1 MMQSTFDNSAGS
13 VPAARRFAM
22 GTLHDVSS
30 QVAHTVAMIV
40 TELASNCVRHA
51 RSGGFAVRIEQTA
64 GAVQIE
70 VSDSGGG
77 IPRPRAVRSTDA
89 SGRGLQIVKALA
101 DAWGV
106 VDAADGTGKTVWA
119 TVLLPEPEHLA
130 RRTVSGT
137 R

>member
-1 MMQSTFDNSAGS
+1 MIQTHFDSSSGS
-13 VPAARRFAM
+13 VPAARRFAI

-30 QVAHTVAMIV
+30 QVTHTVAMIV

-51 RSGGFAVRIEQTA
+51 ASSGFAVKIDQTA

-70 VSDSGGG
+70 VTDNGGG
-77 IPRPRAVRSTDA
+77 TPAPRAVRPTDP

-106 VDAADGTGKTVWA
+106 VDTADGTGKTVWA
-119 TVLLPEPEHLA
+119 TVLLPEPEKA
-130 RRTVSGT
+130 RTRTAS
-137 R
+137 RAR

>member
-1 MMQSTFDNSAGS
+1 MIQTHFDSSSVS
-13 VPAARRFAM
+13 VPAARRFAL

-30 QVAHTVAMIV
+30 QVVHTVAMIV

-51 RSGGFAVRIEQTA
+51 PSSGFAVRIDQTA

-77 IPRPRAVRSTDA
+77 TLAPRAVRPTDA
-89 SGRGLQIVKALA
+89 SGRGLQIVKSLA

-106 VDAADGTGKTVWA
+106 VNAADGTGKTVWA
-119 TVLLPEPEHLA
+119 TVLLPEPERHRGGA
-130 RRTVSGT
+130 ASRT